1 MDEGKLEEIG
11 NKLDVSSD
19 DIKGIKKQKQ
29 KMNILYPIIS
39 LIMIVVSGLLGYVA
53 RRFRLIGG
61 TYPFE
66 RVMCASTYFVGG
78 SLITAG
84 ILAAYSSK
92 KAKQTKKGS
101 KTAFIFITAILAIV
115 AFIASYIITEQA
127 TYYNT
132 GALYNVYSKE
142 DLS

>member
-1 MDEGKLEEIG
+1 MNEGKLEEIG
-11 NKLDVSSD
+11 SKLDVNSD

-29 KMNILYPIIS
+29 KMKILYPIAS
-39 LIMIVVSGLLGYVA
+39 LVTIILSGLLGYIT
-53 RRFRLIGG
+53 RRFRLVGG

-66 RVMCASTYFVGG
+66 RTMCASTYFIGG

-84 ILAAYSSK
+84 ILAIYSSK
-92 KAKQTKKGS
+92 KGKQTNKGRR
-101 KTAFIFITAILAIV
+101 TAFIFITAILAIV